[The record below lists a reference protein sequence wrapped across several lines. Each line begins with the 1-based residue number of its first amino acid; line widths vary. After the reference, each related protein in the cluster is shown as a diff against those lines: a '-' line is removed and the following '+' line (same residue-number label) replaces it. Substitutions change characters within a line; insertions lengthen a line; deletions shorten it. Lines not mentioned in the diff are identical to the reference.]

1 MEGGIGLLL
10 LLAFASYAFIA
21 EERVF
26 EFFESFVDPA
36 LNLEMGTFYL
46 VFGLVICFISV
57 FNAFSYCKILKIK
70 KRKKVL

>member
-36 LNLEMGTFYL
+36 SNLEMGNFTWFL
-46 VFGLVICFISV
+46 DW
-57 FNAFSYCKILKIK
+57 
-70 KRKKVL
+70 